1 MYHHIHIFKQ
11 DKKIMINEYNYNAN
25 LKASE
30 QKILDAMIEDYKSQ
44 IKDHII
50 TFQKLKIQGLDNALL
65 MLKFTINAMFNLADR
80 FAYEFD
86 DDEMANDII
95 QQISKFNKYVKD
107 IERNNSEADNVV
119 NEQNLELGKL
129 SNHYLLLNRFS
140 VN

>member
-1 MYHHIHIFKQ
+1 
-11 DKKIMINEYNYNAN
+11 MINEYNAN

-50 TFQKLKIQGLDNALL
+50 TFQKLKIQSLDNALL

-86 DDEMANDII
+86 GDEMASDII
-95 QQISKFNKYVKD
+95 QHISKFNKYVKD
-107 IERNNSEADNVV
+107 IERNNSEADSVV
-119 NEQNLELGKL
+119 SEQSLELGKL
-129 SNHYLLLNRFS
+129 SLHYQLLNRFS
-140 VN
+140 IN

>member
-1 MYHHIHIFKQ
+1 
-11 DKKIMINEYNYNAN
+11 MIDGYNAN
-25 LKASE
+25 LQASE

-86 DDEMANDII
+86 GDEMANDII

-107 IERNNSEADNVV
+107 VERNNREADSVV
-119 NEQNLELGKL
+119 SEQSLELGKL

>member
-1 MYHHIHIFKQ
+1 
-11 DKKIMINEYNYNAN
+11 MINEYNAN

-86 DDEMANDII
+86 GDEMASDIV
-95 QQISKFNKYVKD
+95 QHISKFNKYVKD
-107 IERNNSEADNVV
+107 IERNNSEADSVV
-119 NEQNLELGKL
+119 SEQSLELGKL
-129 SNHYLLLNRFS
+129 SLHYQLLNRFS

>member
-1 MYHHIHIFKQ
+1 
-11 DKKIMINEYNYNAN
+11 MINRYNAN

-86 DDEMANDII
+86 GDEMASDII
-95 QQISKFNKYVKD
+95 QHISKFNKYVKD
-107 IERNNSEADNVV
+107 IVRNNSEADSVV
-119 NEQNLELGKL
+119 SEQSLELGKL
-129 SNHYLLLNRFS
+129 SLNYQLLNRFS
-140 VN
+140 IN

>member
-1 MYHHIHIFKQ
+1 
-11 DKKIMINEYNYNAN
+11 MINEYNYNAN